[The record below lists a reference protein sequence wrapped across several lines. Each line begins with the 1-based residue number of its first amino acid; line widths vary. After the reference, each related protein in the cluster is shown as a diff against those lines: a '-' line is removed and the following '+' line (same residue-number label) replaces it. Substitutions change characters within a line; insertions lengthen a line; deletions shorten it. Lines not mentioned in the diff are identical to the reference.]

1 MKKKIFEEELQI
13 ISETGEVIKSKK
25 LTKSIVETEPS
36 YVKMYLQDILYLA
49 GAPKTDLKVLLAL
62 LRCLQYG
69 ENQVITNSI
78 MREKIAKELGVS
90 EGTVKNAITR
100 LAKAKILVPVRP
112 KTRGVY
118 VLNPYLFGYAPWA
131 QISEMRIQLQIE
143 YDAIRGRTYQAVM
156 NGIQYTEDGLQFQ
169 KFMDEID
176 EIDRE
181 LNNIEQNI
189 EQEEDSIEQQELN
202 EEDSQEM
209 IIKVFKEHNIDID
222 TAPDLVQVL
231 ASHPEENVRKIAS
244 VLAEMVKN
252 GDITN
257 PVGFL
262 RRERKRKITQIL
274 EGKIKPNKKEKT
286 TSSEKKWSEYEI
298 YNPLIKN

>member
-25 LTKSIVETEPS
+25 MTKSIIESEPS

-62 LRCLQYG
+62 LRHVQYG
-69 ENQVITNSI
+69 ENQVITTKI
-78 MREKIAKELGVS
+78 VREKIAKELGVS

-100 LAKAKILVPVRP
+100 LAKAKILLPVRP

-118 VLNPYLFGYAPWA
+118 VLNPYLFGCAPWA

-222 TAPDLVQVL
+222 TAPDIIQVL
-231 ASHPEENVRKIAS
+231 ASHPEENIKKIAS
-244 VLAEMVKN
+244 TVSEMVKN

-262 RRERKRKITQIL
+262 RKDKEWKIKQIL
-274 EGKIKPNKKEKT
+274 EGKIKPNKKT
-286 TSSEKKWSEYEI
+286 TSKKKWSEYEI
-298 YNPLIKN
+298 YNPHIN

>member
-25 LTKSIVETEPS
+25 MTKSIIEAEPS

-78 MREKIAKELGVS
+78 VREKIAKELGVS

-189 EQEEDSIEQQELN
+189 EQEEDSQE
-202 EEDSQEM
+202 
-209 IIKVFKEHNIDID
+209 IIRIFKEHNIDID

-244 VLAEMVKN
+244 TVSEMVKN
-252 GDITN
+252 GDIIN

-262 RRERKRKITQIL
+262 RKDKEWKIKQIL
-274 EGKIKPNKKEKT
+274 EGKIKPNKKT
-286 TSSEKKWSEYEI
+286 TSKKKWLSEEYEI
-298 YNPLIKN
+298 YNPHIN

>member
-25 LTKSIVETEPS
+25 MTKSIIEAEPS
-36 YVKMYLQDILYLA
+36 YVKMYLQDILYLT
-49 GAPKTDLKVLLAL
+49 GAPKTDLRVLLAL
-62 LRCLQYG
+62 LRHVQYG
-69 ENQVITNSI
+69 ENQVITVNI
-78 MREKIAKELGVS
+78 VRQKIAKELQLT
-90 EGTVKNAITR
+90 EGTIKNAITR
-100 LAKAKILVPVRP
+100 LVKAKILLPLRP

-131 QISEMRIQLQIE
+131 QICEMRIQLQIE
-143 YDAIRGRTYQAVM
+143 YDAIRGRTYQAM
-156 NGIQYTEDGLQFQ
+156 IDDIQYTEDGLQFQ
-169 KFMDEID
+169 KFVS

-181 LNNIEQNI
+181 LNIEQIKQI
-189 EQEEDSIEQQELN
+189 EQEEDSQE
-202 EEDSQEM
+202 
-209 IIKVFKEHNIDID
+209 IIRIFKEHNIDID

-244 VLAEMVKN
+244 TVSEMVKN

-262 RRERKRKITQIL
+262 RKDKEWKIKQIL

-286 TSSEKKWSEYEI
+286 TSEKKWYSEEYEI
-298 YNPLIKN
+298 YNPHIN

>member
-222 TAPDLVQVL
+222 TAPDIIQVL
-231 ASHPEENVRKIAS
+231 ASHPEENIKKIAS
-244 VLAEMVKN
+244 TVSEMVKN

-262 RRERKRKITQIL
+262 RKDKEWKIKQIL
-274 EGKIKPNKKEKT
+274 EGKIKPNKKT
-286 TSSEKKWSEYEI
+286 TSKKKWLSEEYEI
-298 YNPLIKN
+298 YNPHIN

>member
-25 LTKSIVETEPS
+25 MTKSIIEAEPS

-78 MREKIAKELGVS
+78 VREKIAKELGVS

-189 EQEEDSIEQQELN
+189 EQEEDLIEQQELN

-222 TAPDLVQVL
+222 TAPDIIQVL
-231 ASHPEENVRKIAS
+231 ASHPEENIKKIAS
-244 VLAEMVKN
+244 TVSEMVKN

-262 RRERKRKITQIL
+262 RKDKEWKIKQIL
-274 EGKIKPNKKEKT
+274 EGKIKPNKKT
-286 TSSEKKWSEYEI
+286 TSKKKWSEYEI
-298 YNPLIKN
+298 YNPHIN

>member
-25 LTKSIVETEPS
+25 MTKSIIEAEPS
-36 YVKMYLQDILYLA
+36 YVKMYLQDILYLT
-49 GAPKTDLKVLLAL
+49 GAPKTDLRVLLAL
-62 LRCLQYG
+62 LRHVQYG
-69 ENQVITNSI
+69 ENQVITVNI
-78 MREKIAKELGVS
+78 VRQKIAKELQLT
-90 EGTVKNAITR
+90 EGTIKNAITR
-100 LAKAKILVPVRP
+100 LVKAKILLPLRP

-131 QISEMRIQLQIE
+131 QICEMRIQLQIE
-143 YDAIRGRTYQAVM
+143 YDAIRGRTYQAM
-156 NGIQYTEDGLQFQ
+156 IDDIQYTEDGLQFQ
-169 KFMDEID
+169 KFVS

-181 LNNIEQNI
+181 LNIEQIKQI
-189 EQEEDSIEQQELN
+189 EQEEDSQE
-202 EEDSQEM
+202 
-209 IIKVFKEHNIDID
+209 IIRIFKEHNIDID

-244 VLAEMVKN
+244 TVSEMVKN

-262 RRERKRKITQIL
+262 RKDKEWKIKQIL

-286 TSSEKKWSEYEI
+286 TSEKKWYSESEYEI
-298 YNPLIKN
+298 YNPFVEN

>member
-13 ISETGEVIKSKK
+13 ISETGEIVQSKK
-25 LTKSIVETEPS
+25 LTKSIIEAEPS

-62 LRCLQYG
+62 LRHVQYG
-69 ENQVITNSI
+69 ENQVITTKI
-78 MREKIAKELGVS
+78 VREKIAKELGVS
-90 EGTVKNAITR
+90 EGTIKNAITR
-100 LAKAKILVPVRP
+100 LAKAKILLPLRP

-131 QISEMRIQLQIE
+131 QICEMRIQLQIE
-143 YDAIRGRTYQAVM
+143 YDAIRGRTYQAM
-156 NGIQYTEDGLQFQ
+156 IDDIQYTEDGQQFQ
-169 KFMDEID
+169 KFVS

-181 LNNIEQNI
+181 LNIEQIKQI
-189 EQEEDSIEQQELN
+189 EQEEDSQE
-202 EEDSQEM
+202 
-209 IIKVFKEHNIDID
+209 IIRIFKEHNIDID

-244 VLAEMVKN
+244 TVSEMVKN
-252 GDITN
+252 GDINN

-262 RRERKRKITQIL
+262 RKDKEWKIKQIL
-274 EGKIKPNKKEKT
+274 EGKIKPNKKT
-286 TSSEKKWSEYEI
+286 TSKKKWLSEEYEI
-298 YNPLIKN
+298 YNPHIN